1 MIYAI
6 TFDPAV
12 KKTIAKWK
20 RSNPILFK
28 KLVKILNDIMEHP
41 RTGLGHPE
49 PLIGGGDIRYSRHI
63 SGHNRIIYEINDD
76 DVFVLVIEVE
86 GHYYDK

>member
-49 PLIGGGDIRYSRHI
+49 PLIGGGDIRYWLSKWRGTI
-63 SGHNRIIYEINDD
+63 MINN
-76 DVFVLVIEVE
+76 
-86 GHYYDK
+86 KMS